1 MITTENYF
9 DYIKNVDVPSLP
21 ENLQKGHEFVHR
33 ATKGGTTWDAYKSEK
48 IREVMDTYFKKLYD
62 HTKGKQKEIP
72 AIKRAKDD
80 AKNYKNLST
89 EKLKMIQC
97 MEHDAEMEDGETEEI
112 KIRMAA
118 VEKELRKRGESTPV
132 MKSKPGKITSKYEGK
147 KQVERFPEEFR
158 FIRRFVNLNGK
169 TKTSD
174 QILNFINGLQRSI
187 TEKRI
192 EKTSPYKK
200 EIEFIQDTLI
210 RNYNRMKG
218 KIKVQLEEKTILD
231 FKKILGEEV
240 IYPSVQFIKRFIGL
254 HGKTGVKEKAKKLL
268 ATMNRAMKKGV
279 FTSEDKYFSKL
290 NEVHRM
296 LEKFVSTPGIKTLS
310 VEPAQLNGL
319 MGILG
324 ECGCMHDD
332 KKPQDFSGIEYG
344 GRSAQIMN
352 SMDFATLRFNTIGF
366 KGKWKDFIGD
376 PTPGF
381 SMMVYARPK
390 MGKSYLCVDF
400 AGYLARNHGKVLYVA
415 REEGL
420 DYTLQQK
427 LNDKDVKHP
436 NLYVS
441 SYLPDDLAEYD
452 FIILDSVNKLGL
464 SPKDLEILRRKNPGK
479 SFVFIFQTTKD
490 GVFRGNNEYQH
501 DVDVVVDIPEKGK
514 AVQFGRF
521 NQGGEMGIFNS

>member
-9 DYIKNVDVPSLP
+9 DYIKRVDVTTLP
-21 ENLQKGHEFVHR
+21 EHLQKGHEFVQR
-33 ATKGGTTWDAYKSEK
+33 ATKGGTDWDAYKGEK
-48 IREVMDTYFKKLYD
+48 IRQVMDVYFQKLYD
-62 HTKGKQKEIP
+62 YTKQKSAEP
-72 AIKRAKDD
+72 KTPNKTTLPKEKPTQEKASSKEKRVKPV
-80 AKNYKNLST
+80 KPEL
-89 EKLKMIQC
+89 EKRKV
-97 MEHDAEMEDGETEEI
+97 EH
-112 KIRMAA
+112 
-118 VEKELRKRGESTPV
+118 
-132 MKSKPGKITSKYEGK
+132 
-147 KQVERFPEEFR
+147 FPEEFR

-174 QILNFINGLQRSI
+174 QILNFINGLQRAI

-200 EIEFIQDTLI
+200 EIEFIQDSLI

-240 IYPSVQFIKRFIGL
+240 IYPSVQFIKRFISL
-254 HGKTGVKEKAKKLL
+254 HGKSGVKEKAKKLL
-268 ATMNRAMKKGV
+268 ASMNRAMKKGV
-279 FTSEDKYFSKL
+279 FTSEDKYFSRL
-290 NEVHRM
+290 NELHKQ
-296 LEKFVSTPGIKTLS
+296 LEKFVNTPGIKSLS
-310 VEPAQLNGL
+310 IEPAQLNGL
-319 MGILG
+319 MGILDD
-324 ECGCMHDD
+324 CGCLYE
-332 KKPQDFSGIEYG
+332 KKDNSLAGIEYG
-344 GRSAQIMN
+344 GRSPQIMN

-381 SMMVYARPK
+381 SVMVYAKPK

-427 LNDKDVKHP
+427 LSDKDVKHP

-441 SYLPDDLAEYD
+441 SYLPDDLVGYD

-464 SPKDLEILRRKNPGK
+464 SPKDLEVLRRKNPGK
-479 SFVFIFQTTKD
+479 SFVFVFQTTKD
-490 GVFRGNNEYQH
+490 GVFRGNNEFQH

-521 NQGGEMGIFNS
+521 NQGGEMRIFQINS